1 MQEKRI
7 LKKLGDF
14 GITDI
19 ESFLKLKQNRIVRKF
34 GFSEDDVEFIEF
46 MKANVTEHSKYRCLL
61 EKEHDKQ
68 PKKFN
73 KFFKEYG
80 INYETI
86 FDTRL
91 STLVKHSGE
100 VTPAKIQEFLNYKN
114 NCLRLKYNDTD
125 PDNQENVYEQ
135 LLSVFMHSLIYYL
148 NEEDKNKIYK
158 VIESTL
164 KKVELKSVDIGC
176 YAESI
181 LKCIDF
187 DYLLQEKCFDIIQKI
202 ILNILKKE
210 KKSIS
215 LFLLKRKIRE
225 IIYCDIDVQPYLL
238 QLTKEGF
245 VLFKS
250 EGIKY
255 YMPRIDEYIKNNLM
269 MYPILNKRLSGF
281 TLEMIGNLESVTR
294 ERIRQKEK
302 VELKKIPYQEIYEST
317 YLKYYKEY
325 SLTSEEFCEVFSFT
339 PFQYRFLSLYN
350 KVLPENQMKTK
361 DKLMESDQLT
371 FKERERLGSI
381 LNADFFIFGNKKIRR
396 KKIDLIEYLIEVYA
410 REETTLEEFCEQ
422 VKAFNDFHQLN
433 FDFSSNRAI
442 EGIINRA
449 NNVLLKYGKRIIHYQ
464 VDPENV
470 ISVLKQIGF
479 KYYINQE
486 ISAQRIIKDYKMELN
501 QIDIYDEYELHNLLK
516 RYVVY
521 LPDYVNLKR
530 MPFIEIGDADREEQV
545 LNLLIEL
552 SPVSVDDFVEVYS
565 ERYGVSEKTIRA
577 NFLKVIDEF
586 KSDEVYYAD
595 KPPIDIKMVNQLE
608 NLLTDTFYFKEDVY
622 ELYQRVYGPCNIPD
636 FVFPQLGY
644 KSYANFILQSNY
656 NRADVYF
663 EELYLAKD
671 IFYITDTR
679 FYLLGSFRNKL
690 ENLKSEYKVFEY
702 AKNSFISIDK
712 LKNFADITENDITGL
727 LNDIGEYVG
736 DCYFTVDNIEFII
749 EKSKLNMLG
758 FENIFYESILK
769 GAKDYRYQYMGGI
782 TVFKRTKEKFYS
794 YDLVEEIVFKYKAID
809 IYDLMDLLDNN
820 YGIKLSKEKIL
831 SNCNQV
837 DLYYNPLMEMIYTD
851 IDKFYEMMEE

>member
-1 MQEKRI
+1 M
-7 LKKLGDF
+7 KKLSDF

-19 ESFLKLKQNRIVRKF
+19 ESFLKLKHNRIVKKF
-34 GFSEDDVEFIEF
+34 GFSEEDVEFIEF

-68 PKKFN
+68 PKKFE

-91 STLVKHSGE
+91 NTLVKHNGE

-114 NCLRLKYNDTD
+114 SCLRLKYNNTD
-125 PDNQENVYEQ
+125 PDNSEKVYEQ
-135 LLSVFMHSLIYYL
+135 LLSVFMHGLIYYL
-148 NEEDKNKIYK
+148 DGEDKNKIYK
-158 VIESTL
+158 VIENTL
-164 KKVELKSVDIGC
+164 KKVELKSVDIDC
-176 YAESI
+176 YAEII
-181 LKCIDF
+181 LKCLDF
-187 DYLLQEKCFDIIQKI
+187 DYLLQEKYFDIIQKI

-210 KKSIS
+210 KKTIS
-215 LFLLKRKIRE
+215 LFLLKQKVRE
-225 IIYCDIDVQPYLL
+225 LIYCDIEIQPYLL
-238 QLTKEGF
+238 KLTKEGF
-245 VLFKS
+245 VLFNS

-255 YMPRIDEYIKNNLM
+255 HMPRIDEYIKNNLV

-281 TLEMIGNLESVTR
+281 TLEMIGNLENVTR

-302 VELKKIPYQEIYEST
+302 VELKKLPCQEIYEST

-350 KVLPENQMKTK
+350 KVLHENQMKTK

-371 FKERERLGSI
+371 FKERERLENI

-410 REETTLEEFCEQ
+410 QEETALEEFCEK
-422 VKAFNDFHQLN
+422 VKAFNEFHQLN
-433 FDFSSNRAI
+433 FDFSSNTAT
-442 EGIINRA
+442 EAIINRA

-464 VDPENV
+464 VDPEN
-470 ISVLKQIGF
+470 ILSVLKQIDF
-479 KYYINQE
+479 KHYINQE
-486 ISAQRIIKDYKMELN
+486 ISARRIIKDYRIELN

-521 LPDYVNLKR
+521 LPEDVKLKR
-530 MPFIEIGDADREEQV
+530 MPFIEVGDADRDEQV

-552 SPVSVDDFVEVYS
+552 SPISIDDFVETYS
-565 ERYGVSEKTIRA
+565 ERYGVYEKTIRA

-586 KSDEVYYAD
+586 KNHEIYHAD
-595 KPPIDIKMVNQLE
+595 TPPIDIKMVNQLE

-622 ELYQRVYGPCNIPD
+622 ELYQKIYGPCNIPD

-644 KSYANFILQSNY
+644 KSYSNFILQSNY

-663 EELYLAKD
+663 EEMYLAKD
-671 IFYITDTR
+671 IFYIKDTR

-690 ENLKSEYKVFEY
+690 ETLKSEYKIFEY

-712 LKNFADITENDITGL
+712 LKNFANITENDITRL
-727 LNDIGEYVG
+727 LNDIGQYVG
-736 DCYFTVDNIEFII
+736 DRYFTVDNVEFII

-758 FENIFYESILK
+758 FEDIFYESIIK
-769 GAKDYRYQYMGGI
+769 GAKDYRYQNMGGT

-794 YDLVEEIVFKYKAID
+794 YNLVEEIVFKYKAID
-809 IYDLMDLLDNN
+809 IYDLIDLLDNN

-831 SNCNQV
+831 INCNQV
-837 DLYYNPLMEMIYTD
+837 DLYYNPLMEMIYID